1 MATTKGSIVG
11 RDVYDK
17 RAGLMGKVLKEDG
30 LSLVI
35 EFSTENGT
43 TTKTIT
49 PATFKRWYRLMDPE
63 PEEEVNGTQAET
75 MPMPGTEDPNWGE
88 KHWGPDGPVR
98 PKKEKGSV
106 PEDQK
111 GAVGV
116 GSALCNLFLKTVKN
130 SANQDLEVTGTADK
144 RCVVVKY
151 NGRNVFEM
159 TVCKRRLVVMC
170 HPKSLCATNMYQVT
184 KLYPKEF
191 GWPLSAK
198 FVFTDDAQLPLMR
211 SIINDGLYYR
221 QIVDKEGQ

>member
-11 RDVYDK
+11 REVYDK

-49 PATFKRWYRLMDPE
+49 PSTFKRWYRLLDPE
-63 PEEEVNGTQAET
+63 PEESVEA
-75 MPMPGTEDPNWGE
+75 
-88 KHWGPDGPVR
+88 PVEQKNER
-98 PKKEKGSV
+98 APV

-116 GSALCNLFLKTVKN
+116 GSALCNLFVATVKS
-130 SANQDLEVTGTADK
+130 SANQDLEITGTKDK
-144 RCVVVKY
+144 RGVVIKY
-151 NGRNVFEM
+151 NGRNVFEI

-170 HPKSLCATNMYQVT
+170 HPKSLAPANVAQVT
-184 KLYPKEF
+184 KQYPKEF

-211 SIINDGLYYR
+211 SIINDGLFYR
-221 QIVDKEGQ
+221 QIVDRESK

>member
-11 RDVYDK
+11 REVYDK
-17 RAGLMGKVLKEDG
+17 RAGVMGRVLKEDG

-35 EFSTENGT
+35 EFSTPDGT

-49 PATFKRWYRLMDPE
+49 PPTFKRWYRLLDPE
-63 PEEEVNGTQAET
+63 PAEETPAPVE
-75 MPMPGTEDPNWGE
+75 E
-88 KHWGPDGPVR
+88 K
-98 PKKEKGSV
+98 KKRGSV

-111 GAVGV
+111 GAVGA
-116 GSALCNLFLKTVKN
+116 GSALCSLFLTTVKEA
-130 SANQDLEVTGTADK
+130 ANQDLDIMGTKDK
-144 RCVVVKY
+144 RAVVVKY
-151 NGRNVFEM
+151 NGRNVFEI

-170 HPKSLCATNMYQVT
+170 HPKSLAPANVPHVAKQ
-184 KLYPKEF
+184 YPKEF

-221 QIVDKEGQ
+221 QIVDKGEA

>member
-11 RDVYDK
+11 REVYDK
-17 RAGLMGKVLKEDG
+17 RAGVMGRVLKEDG

-35 EFSTENGT
+35 EFLTPDGA

-49 PATFKRWYRLMDPE
+49 PATFKRWYRLIDEE
-63 PEEEVNGTQAET
+63 PVQDTLPTEEE
-75 MPMPGTEDPNWGE
+75 
-88 KHWGPDGPVR
+88 
-98 PKKEKGSV
+98 KKERGAV
-106 PEDQK
+106 PENQK

-116 GSALCNLFLKTVKN
+116 GPALCSLFMNTVKE
-130 SANQDLEVTGTADK
+130 SANQDLDITGTKDK
-144 RCVVVKY
+144 RNVVVKY
-151 NGRNVFEM
+151 NGRNVFEI

-170 HPKSLCATNMYQVT
+170 HPKSLAPANVPHIT
-184 KLYPKEF
+184 KQYPKEF

-221 QIVDKEGQ
+221 QIVEREAQ

>member
-11 RDVYDK
+11 REVYDK
-17 RAGLMGKVLKEDG
+17 RAGVMGKVLKEDG

-35 EFSTENGT
+35 EFSTADGT

-49 PATFKRWYRLMDPE
+49 PSTFKRWYRLLDPE
-63 PEEEVNGTQAET
+63 PSEEN
-75 MPMPGTEDPNWGE
+75 PDPVE
-88 KHWGPDGPVR
+88 E
-98 PKKEKGSV
+98 KKERESV

-116 GSALCNLFLKTVKN
+116 GSALCSLFLATVKEA
-130 SANQDLEVTGTADK
+130 ANQDLEITGTKDA
-144 RCVVVKY
+144 RAVVVKY
-151 NGRNVFEM
+151 NSRNVFEI

-170 HPKSLCATNMYQVT
+170 HSKSLAPSNVPQVT
-184 KLYPKEF
+184 KQYPKEF

-198 FVFTDDAQLPLMR
+198 FVFTDDSQLPLMR

-221 QIVDKEGQ
+221 QIIDKEVN

>member
-11 RDVYDK
+11 REVYDK
-17 RAGLMGKVLKEDG
+17 RAGVMGKVLKEDG

-35 EFSTENGT
+35 EFSTPDGT

-49 PATFKRWYRLMDPE
+49 PSTFKRWYRLLDPE
-63 PEEEVNGTQAET
+63 PAEETPAPEEE
-75 MPMPGTEDPNWGE
+75 
-88 KHWGPDGPVR
+88 
-98 PKKEKGSV
+98 KKERGAV

-116 GSALCNLFLKTVKN
+116 GNALCNLFLTTVKEA
-130 SANQDLEVTGTADK
+130 ANQDLDITGTKDK
-144 RCVVVKY
+144 RAVVVKY
-151 NGRNVFEM
+151 NGRNVFEI

-170 HPKSLCATNMYQVT
+170 HPKSLAPANVAQVT
-184 KLYPKEF
+184 KQYPKEF

-211 SIINDGLYYR
+211 SIINDGLYFR
-221 QIVDKEGQ
+221 QIVEREEK

>member
-11 RDVYDK
+11 REVYDK
-17 RAGLMGKVLKEDG
+17 RAGVMGKVLKEDG

-35 EFSTENGT
+35 EFSTAEGT

-49 PATFKRWYRLMDPE
+49 PATFKRWYRLLDPE
-63 PEEEVNGTQAET
+63 PAEETPA
-75 MPMPGTEDPNWGE
+75 
-88 KHWGPDGPVR
+88 PVEE
-98 PKKEKGSV
+98 KKERGAV

-116 GSALCNLFLKTVKN
+116 GSALCNLFVATVKS
-130 SANQDLEVTGTADK
+130 SANQDLEITGTKDK
-144 RCVVVKY
+144 RNVVVKY
-151 NGRNVFEM
+151 NGRNVFEI

-170 HPKSLCATNMYQVT
+170 HPKSLAPANVAQVT
-184 KLYPKEF
+184 KQYPKEF

-211 SIINDGLYYR
+211 SIINDGLFYR
-221 QIVDKEGQ
+221 QIVDREEA

>member
-11 RDVYDK
+11 REVYDK
-17 RAGLMGKVLKEDG
+17 RAGIMGKVLKEDG

-35 EFSTENGT
+35 EFSTADGNT

-63 PEEEVNGTQAET
+63 PVEQESAPTEE
-75 MPMPGTEDPNWGE
+75 
-88 KHWGPDGPVR
+88 KKLRGP
-98 PKKEKGSV
+98 V

-116 GSALCNLFLKTVKN
+116 GSVLCNLFLQTIRT
-130 SANQDLEVTGTADK
+130 SANQDLEITGTKDK
-144 RCVVVKY
+144 RNVVVKY
-151 NGRNVFEM
+151 NGRNVFEI

-170 HPKSLCATNMYQVT
+170 HPKSLAPTNVAQLT
-184 KLYPKEF
+184 KQYPKEF

-211 SIINDGLYYR
+211 SIINDGLYFR
-221 QIVDKEGQ
+221 QIIDREEA

>member
-17 RAGLMGKVLKEDG
+17 RAGIMGKVLKEDG

-35 EFSTENGT
+35 EFSTAEGT
-43 TTKTIT
+43 TTRTIT

-63 PEEEVNGTQAET
+63 PEDEAPAPAEE
-75 MPMPGTEDPNWGE
+75 
-88 KHWGPDGPVR
+88 
-98 PKKEKGSV
+98 KKERGPV

-116 GSALCNLFLKTVKN
+116 GSALCNLFVDTVK
-130 SANQDLEVTGTADK
+130 STANQDLDITGTKDK
-144 RCVVVKY
+144 RSVVIKY
-151 NGRNVFEM
+151 NGRNVFEI

-170 HPKSLCATNMYQVT
+170 HPKSLAPTNVAQVT
-184 KLYPKEF
+184 KQYPKEF

-221 QIVDKEGQ
+221 QIVDRGEA

>member
-17 RAGLMGKVLKEDG
+17 RAGIMGKVLKEDG

-35 EFSTENGT
+35 EFSAADGT
-43 TTKTIT
+43 VTTKTIT
-49 PATFKRWYRLMDPE
+49 PATFRRWYRLMDPE
-63 PEEEVNGTQAET
+63 PEEAA
-75 MPMPGTEDPNWGE
+75 PTEE
-88 KHWGPDGPVR
+88 
-98 PKKEKGSV
+98 KKERAPV
-106 PEDQK
+106 PEEQK

-116 GSALCNLFLKTVKN
+116 GSALCNLFISTVKS
-130 SANQDLEVTGTADK
+130 SANQDLDITGTKDK
-144 RCVVVKY
+144 RNVVIKY
-151 NGRNVFEM
+151 NGRNVFEI

-170 HPKSLCATNMYQVT
+170 HPKSLAPANVAQVT
-184 KLYPKEF
+184 KQYPKEF

-211 SIINDGLYYR
+211 SIINDGLFYR

>member
-11 RDVYDK
+11 REVYDK

-35 EFSTENGT
+35 EFSTESGT

-49 PATFKRWYRLMDPE
+49 PSTFKRWYRLLDPE
-63 PEEEVNGTQAET
+63 PE
-75 MPMPGTEDPNWGE
+75 
-88 KHWGPDGPVR
+88 
-98 PKKEKGSV
+98 GSV
-106 PEDQK
+106 EAPVEQKNERAPVPEHQK

-116 GSALCNLFLKTVKN
+116 GSALCNLFVATVKS
-130 SANQDLEVTGTADK
+130 SANQDLEITGTKDK
-144 RCVVVKY
+144 RGVVIKY
-151 NGRNVFEM
+151 NGRNVFEI

-170 HPKSLCATNMYQVT
+170 HPKSLAPANVAQVT
-184 KLYPKEF
+184 KQYPKEF

-211 SIINDGLYYR
+211 SIINDGLFYR
-221 QIVDKEGQ
+221 QIVDRESK